1 MLGYIKAYLVIVL
14 VYSVVISKFS
24 LFCIY
29 LPRKPIRLLSFATFV
44 SEDESAVRSKSKVST
59 ILLLDKVILPHL

>member
-14 VYSVVISKFS
+14 VYSVVISKFT

-29 LPRKPIRLLSFATFV
+29 LPRKLIRLLSFCYRKRKQFV
-44 SEDESAVRSKSKVST
+44 VNLKCKLT